1 MAQNNGAAITTRGNL
16 SATPPESEETP
27 ALDLM
32 AAQIGTVRDGVK
44 KVTEDLG
51 NMERLLRR
59 AVKEQRANEKEINR
73 ARSTLRSLKSVE
85 L

>member
-1 MAQNNGAAITTRGNL
+1 
-16 SATPPESEETP
+16 
-27 ALDLM
+27 M

-44 KVTEDLG
+44 KALADVASL
-51 NMERLLRR
+51 ERLLRR
-59 AVKEQRANEKEINR
+59 AVKEQRVNEKEINR